1 MLLKMSWYIKS
12 FSKTNYISFLI
23 KYVVLLQNI
32 TKSRT
37 KSVTVLSKNDLI
49 LNQSTTKYT
58 QQQIENPE
66 GKIVTNCHDD
76 GMLEEAFYCI
86 CLWVLCWWSCL

>member
-1 MLLKMSWYIKS
+1 MLLKMSCYIKS

-23 KYVVLLQNI
+23 KHVVLLQNI
-32 TKSRT
+32 TKSST

-49 LNQSTTKYT
+49 LNKSTTKYT

-66 GKIVTNCHDD
+66 GKTVRKCHDD
-76 GMLEEAFYCI
+76 GILEEAFYCI
-86 CLWVLCWWSCL
+86 SL

>member
-12 FSKTNYISFLI
+12 FNKTNCISFLI

-32 TKSRT
+32 TKSMT

-49 LNQSTTKYT
+49 LNQSTTKYA

-66 GKIVTNCHDD
+66 GKIVTQCHDD
-76 GMLEEAFYCI
+76 GDDDHR
-86 CLWVLCWWSCL
+86 

>member
-1 MLLKMSWYIKS
+1 M
-12 FSKTNYISFLI
+12 
-23 KYVVLLQNI
+23 LLQNI

-37 KSVTVLSKNDLI
+37 KSVTVLSKNELI

-66 GKIVTNCHDD
+66 GEILTRFMMMESWKKVSIV
-76 GMLEEAFYCI
+76 FVY
-86 CLWVLCWWSCL
+86 

>member
-1 MLLKMSWYIKS
+1 M
-12 FSKTNYISFLI
+12 
-23 KYVVLLQNI
+23 LLQNI

-66 GKIVTNCHDD
+66 GKIVTKCHDD
-76 GMLEEAFYCI
+76 GDDDHR
-86 CLWVLCWWSCL
+86 